1 MQTTDYVHLVLERA
15 DSDLCARSSPHPSP
29 SPAARAPV
37 PTRASLVLSRPT
49 LRAHARA
56 RDLALAPLPSPPRYD
71 WYEGPL
77 PEVEALHVT
86 KQLARAIAHCHAH
99 NVAHRDLKPENVLIA
114 GSHRLKSRVM
124 LCDFGLCAMYTP
136 EQRGLT
142 DFVGSPGF
150 YAPELL
156 SDEPY
161 DGEKVDVWS
170 LGAVLLEMLL
180 GHSQFDQM
188 WLGVYKKEAKDL
200 GDGTVLRRKLAHV
213 LNELDPILFE
223 HTGRSSGL
231 RDLLVLGLLEVPR
244 TRALSERSR
253 ARRVLTRARARFA
266 TGAAAKPPA
275 IRSRP
280 ALGMVARRRVHPRS
294 PQSPLREEG
303 GADRGGRRRG
313 ARRV

>member
-1 MQTTDYVHLVLERA
+1 M
-15 DSDLCARSSPHPSP
+15 
-29 SPAARAPV
+29 
-37 PTRASLVLSRPT
+37 
-49 LRAHARA
+49 
-56 RDLALAPLPSPPRYD
+56 
-71 WYEGPL
+71 
-77 PEVEALHVT
+77 T
-86 KQLARAIAHCHAH
+86 KQLARAISHCHAH

-114 GSHRLKSRVM
+114 GSNRLKSRVM
-124 LCDFGLCAMYTP
+124 LCDFGLCALYTS

-161 DGEKVDVWS
+161 DGEKIDVWS

-231 RDLLVLGLLEVPR
+231 RDLLVLGLLEV
-244 TRALSERSR
+244 
-253 ARRVLTRARARFA
+253 
-266 TGAAAKPPA
+266 
-275 IRSRP
+275 
-280 ALGMVARRRVHPRS
+280 
-294 PQSPLREEG
+294 
-303 GADRGGRRRG
+303 
-313 ARRV
+313 